1 MDGGEVPLDTCA
13 PLAVPLDVGKVAIAG
28 EGAAGGWQVVE
39 VIGAIAGRELD
50 LVEGKGL
57 EVFRGDKPG
66 FVGTVEAAG
75 KEEGFVGRRVGEL
88 F

>member
-13 PLAVPLDVGKVAIAG
+13 PLAMPLDVGKVAIAG